1 MPIYMCM
8 LGTICNYKP
17 ANASLYSVPH
27 RLPHCLP
34 LGQCPHSRFT
44 ALVQRIKNC
53 FICKTQVSKKKK
65 HTQIR
70 SRKLKWKQKQRQK
83 QSLYACIAVLKHWR
97 RWLPSQVY
105 SIWSVEYV
113 HAYCHVLARIWRAD
127 FATLPADPDH
137 RHSAGNAN
145 WKMI

>member
-1 MPIYMCM
+1 MCM

-53 FICKTQVSKKKK
+53 FICKTQVSKNKKK
-65 HTQIR
+65 NTHTN
-70 SRKLKWKQKQRQK
+70 KKQKTEMK
-83 QSLYACIAVLKHWR
+83 TKTKAETIAVCL
-97 RWLPSQVY
+97 
-105 SIWSVEYV
+105 
-113 HAYCHVLARIWRAD
+113 YCGAKALAPM
-127 FATLPADPDH
+127 TSLT
-137 RHSAGNAN
+137 GL
-145 WKMI
+145 